1 MLSQIDLMSAR
12 GKKIYVVRLFLV
24 VILMLSIH
32 FIYAQ
37 SISSS
42 ISGLVHDK
50 SGQPV
55 SQASILLRGTSY
67 VGSSDDAGR
76 FKINVPA
83 GTYSLIISRVGF
95 LEQVLQV
102 KIVQDQNLV
111 INTVKLTSLSDLKE
125 VEVKGKTANTIRK
138 EQAFNV
144 NVIDLKGL
152 YNTSGDLN
160 QVLTKTSGV
169 RVREDGGLG
178 SNFTFSLNGF
188 SGRQVKFFLDGI
200 PMDNFGSSLTLNNF
214 PVNMAER
221 IEIYKGVLPVELGAD
236 ALGGAV
242 NLITRTNPNYLDA
255 SYGFGSFN
263 THKASVNHAYTN
275 QKSGLTLKTN
285 VFYNFSDNNYK
296 VKVSPIALSGENAG
310 QRLPEQEVE
319 RFHDGY
325 ESATIQFEGGVTG
338 KKYADKLLVGLI
350 ASGNDKDI
358 QTGVVMDQVFGG
370 RTSNSSALIPTL
382 KYKKS
387 DLFAAGLDLS
397 LYTAYNMS
405 TNRFIDTTRLK
416 YNWLQEVVPT
426 STAELNRTQLKNKD
440 NEGLVT
446 ANLAY
451 RLSNLNSLA
460 FNYVLSDFRRKSS
473 DVENPDNVT
482 FKYPQKLNKHVMGLA
497 WQHKSSIFSATLF
510 SKLYLLNAESFEQ
523 VQNGTA
529 VPTYAAT
536 STETSNVG
544 YGAAAAYFIL
554 PELQAKASYEHTYRL
569 PEAVEL
575 LGDGLY
581 VRRNSA
587 LKPESSDNINVG
599 ALYSFDATEDHRFG
613 LELNYLFRNAKD
625 YIRIDQRQSQPVDRQ
640 YINIG
645 DVVTHGI
652 EGELRYNWKNQLR
665 SSFNVTYQDII
676 DKEKFLTST
685 NLTGTTTSP
694 NLGYGFRIP
703 NIPYL
708 FANADVDY
716 TFSKVG
722 AAGNTLT
729 LSYSLN
735 FVEKYYFTPSQLGSN
750 NQDVI
755 PAQFAHNVA
764 VNYVLNSG
772 RYNIALE
779 CRNLADNDL
788 FDNYKLQKPGRS
800 VFLKLRY
807 FISK

>member
-1 MLSQIDLMSAR
+1 MFAGDT
-12 GKKIYVVRLFLV
+12 KIHVLRLFLV
-24 VILMLSIH
+24 AILTLGIH
-32 FIYAQ
+32 SLYAQ

-42 ISGLVHDK
+42 ISGLIHDT

-55 SQASILLRGTSY
+55 GQASVLLRGTPY

-83 GTYSLIISRVGF
+83 GSYSLVISRVSF

-102 KIVQDQNLV
+102 NVLENQNLV
-111 INTVKLTSLSDLKE
+111 MKTVRLSSLADLSE
-125 VEVKGKTANTIRK
+125 VEVRGKTENQERR

-144 NVIDLKGL
+144 SVIDLKGL
-152 YNTSGDLN
+152 YNTTGDLN
-160 QVLTKTSGV
+160 QVLSRTSGV

-221 IEIYKGVLPVELGAD
+221 IEVYKGVLPVELGAD

-242 NLITRTNPNYLDA
+242 NLITRSNPNYLDA
-255 SYGFGSFN
+255 SYDYGSFN
-263 THKASVNHAYTN
+263 THRASVNHAYTN
-275 QKSGLTLKTN
+275 QKNGLTLRTN
-285 VFYNFSDNNYK
+285 AFYNYSDNNYK
-296 VKVSPIALSGENAG
+296 VKVSPIALTGENAG
-310 QRLPEQEVE
+310 QRLPVQEVE

-325 ESATIQFEGGVTG
+325 ESATIQLEAGLTG
-338 KKYADKLLVGLI
+338 KKYADKLLLGLI

-370 RTSNSSALIPTL
+370 RTTRSSALIPTL
-382 KYKKS
+382 KYKKTN
-387 DLFAAGLDLS
+387 LFTEGLDVS
-397 LYTAYNMS
+397 LYTAYNMA
-405 TNRFIDTTRLK
+405 TNRFIDTTRLR
-416 YNWLQEVVPT
+416 YNWLREAVPT
-426 STAELNRTQLKNKD
+426 STAELNRTQQKNRD
-440 NEGLVT
+440 NEGLIT

-451 RLSNLNSLA
+451 RLSERNTLA
-460 FNYVLSDFRRKSS
+460 FNYVLADFRRKSS

-482 FKYPQKLNKHVMGLA
+482 FRYPQKLSKNIMGLA
-497 WQHKSSIFSATLF
+497 WQHKTDVLSATVF
-510 SKLYLLNAESFEQ
+510 SKLYMLNAESFEQ

-529 VPTYAAT
+529 VATYAPT
-536 STETSNVG
+536 STSTSDFG

-554 PELQAKASYEHTYRL
+554 PQLQAKASYEHTYRL
-569 PEAVEL
+569 PEAIEL
-575 LGDGLY
+575 LGDALY

-599 ALYSFDATEDHRFG
+599 ALYSFRLAEDHRFG
-613 LELNYLFRNAKD
+613 IEANYLFRNAMD

-640 YINIG
+640 YINMG
-645 DVVTHGI
+645 DVVTHGA
-652 EGELRYNWKNQLR
+652 EAELRYNWKNRLR
-665 SSFNVTYQDII
+665 ASVNATYQDIV
-676 DKEKFLTST
+676 DKEKFLTTT

-694 NLGYGFRIP
+694 NLGYGYRVP

-708 FANADVDY
+708 FGNADVGY
-716 TFSKVG
+716 SFNKVG
-722 AAGNTLT
+722 SAENTLT
-729 LSYSLN
+729 LNYSLN
-735 FVEKYYFTPSQLGSN
+735 FVEEYHFTPSQLGSN
-750 NQDVI
+750 NQDII
-755 PAQFAHNVA
+755 PAQFAHNVSA
-764 VNYVLNSG
+764 NYVLANG
-772 RYNIALE
+772 KYNVSLE